1 MLIAIKNVNDDNDLV
16 IINKSGIAIRLR
28 VSSLR
33 VVGRATQG
41 VRLINLEKKNDEIAS
56 VCKVDTEPETTD
68 EESVRDAFQNDA
80 LDTTQGE
87 NIQEAEQNENEQQND
102 NE

>member
-1 MLIAIKNVNDDNDLV
+1 M
-16 IINKSGIAIRLR
+16 
-28 VSSLR
+28 
-33 VVGRATQG
+33 
-41 VRLINLEKKNDEIAS
+41 EKKNDEIAS

>member
-1 MLIAIKNVNDDNDLV
+1 MPSTRRNCCVT
-16 IINKSGIAIRLR
+16 SRGCCIAIRLR

-33 VVGRATQG
+33 IVGRATQG
-41 VRLINLEKKNDEIAS
+41 VRLINLEKKNDEIAG

-68 EESVRDAFQNDA
+68 EESVRDAFN
-80 LDTTQGE
+80 
-87 NIQEAEQNENEQQND
+87 EAESGSFENTENTEPSENTENTNDEQQND